1 VYQIA
6 TGTSARASVGTAFRN
21 PTIYNLYRTWQS
33 SSGTIYRSNPDLEPE
48 KLTSWEAGLVQ
59 RFGRRFQLEGSYY
72 DNSVRNLIYLQVD
85 LVSDPTGK
93 TQIYRNA
100 GKARM
105 RGTEISAKQKILS
118 WLQLQEAYSY
128 THALITENTAV
139 PASVGK
145 RVTNV
150 PWHQASGMLLV
161 SRGRF
166 SGTFS
171 GRYVARAY
179 GTDTNTDVTTG
190 VPSSFDPFFEAT
202 VSVAVQVTKRF
213 AIQGGGENLLDRR
226 YYESYI
232 VPGRTV
238 YVGLRIGL

>member
-1 VYQIA
+1 M
-6 TGTSARASVGTAFRN
+6 G
-21 PTIYNLYRTWQS
+21 
-33 SSGTIYRSNPDLEPE
+33 
-48 KLTSWEAGLVQ
+48 
-59 RFGRRFQLEGSYY
+59 GSYF
-72 DNSVRNLIYLQVD
+72 DNSVRNLIHLMVD
-85 LVSDPTGK
+85 LVADPKGK

-105 RGTEISAKQKILS
+105 RGAEISAKQKILS

-128 THALITENTAV
+128 THALITENTAG

-161 SRGRF
+161 SRGRL
-166 SGTFS
+166 SGTLS
-171 GRYVARAY
+171 GRYVSRAY
-179 GTDTNTDVTTG
+179 GTDTNADVTTG
-190 VPSSFDPFFEAT
+190 VPSGFDPFFEAAA
-202 VSVAVQVTKRF
+202 SVGVQVTKQLE
-213 AIQGGGENLLDRR
+213 IQGGGENLLNRR

-238 YVGLRIGL
+238 YLGLRIGLRRRRGERRPERTAA